1 MTNTVSSLSDCSTST
16 TSALFI
22 FTHFDMAVAYPCFA
36 LPDLTSRR
44 VMANTQRELFQRLAP
59 ANCLPGFNS
68 TQGLL
73 SKVPW
78 GSLAAVCMLMLKQW
92 QLRPATLKPSPYQQ
106 SSLVLASVLCDPE
119 GPTLVGLGPSENDG
133 QGAGAVKRL
142 FKGWK
147 AGSRAGALATQGPPA
162 AAPLSSAG
170 AAAAPAASVLPP
182 WPWPLGAAA
191 DGALGTPPA
200 SSPAQPAQPTVDKI
214 DAPGA
219 TGLADGTAPAAQTT
233 AGDIAPGSGSDQLS
247 APADPPA
254 LPVEAPSP
262 PPSSSPLMRQQSPRV
277 VQLLIR
283 PSARPIVP
291 LAAQHVRLRA
301 ALPRLHSVYDRPAV
315 FLSVKGVPITI
326 TLLPVLQTWF
336 QLSVHSI
343 GGYLRLGWCSVGALH
358 GFT

>member
-1 MTNTVSSLSDCSTST
+1 
-16 TSALFI
+16 
-22 FTHFDMAVAYPCFA
+22 
-36 LPDLTSRR
+36 
-44 VMANTQRELFQRLAP
+44 MANTQRELFQRLAP

-119 GPTLVGLGPSENDG
+119 GPTLVGLGPSEDHG

-142 FKGWK
+142 FKGWRE
-147 AGSRAGALATQGPPA
+147 GSRVGAQARQSPPGAVPFGSASAT
-162 AAPLSSAG
+162 
-170 AAAAPAASVLPP
+170 AAPAASVLPP

-191 DGALGTPPA
+191 DGASGTPPA
-200 SSPAQPAQPTVDKI
+200 SSLAQPAQPTDNKPI
-214 DAPGA
+214 GA
-219 TGLADGTAPAAQTT
+219 TGLADDTAPAAQTT
-233 AGDIAPGSGSDQLS
+233 TGDLAPGSGSDQLS
-247 APADPPA
+247 APADAAPA
-254 LPVEAPSP
+254 LPVVVPSP
-262 PPSSSPLMRQQSPRV
+262 PASGSPLMRQQSPRV

-291 LAAQHVRLRA
+291 LGAQHVRLRA

-343 GGYLRLGWCSVGALH
+343 GGYLRRGWCFLETLH
-358 GFT
+358 VFTGPLL